1 MRRQA
6 HDRWG
11 ISKIVLV
18 YCDDFL
24 KRVYTFPWFQEP
36 EWKQV
41 GTAAASCAS
50 CLRRGGRGGGVGERG
65 GS

>member
-11 ISKIVLV
+11 ISKIVFV

-24 KRVYTFPWFQEP
+24 KRVYTFPWFHEP

-41 GTAAASCAS
+41 HHPRLPEYRACTA
-50 CLRRGGRGGGVGERG
+50 L
-65 GS
+65 

>member
-1 MRRQA
+1 MKRQA

-24 KRVYTFPWFQEP
+24 KRVYTFPWFQQP

-41 GTAAASCAS
+41 HTHTTPCFATTPP
-50 CLRRGGRGGGVGERG
+50 LYGVK
-65 GS
+65 S